1 MTIIIKQL
9 KDINHIY
16 LFDQTM
22 RPLFI
27 DIVSTRKTKT
37 HVKKLIKNHDVTNL
51 EFVSEI
57 DFD

>member
-1 MTIIIKQL
+1 
-9 KDINHIY
+9 
-16 LFDQTM
+16 M